1 MNPGNACGEVCC
13 GVEKR
18 EPGCWPAAPGVPN
31 VDADGPG
38 DAWVCIQDPAPPDA
52 LRLGAFGFGVDGT
65 APTVCRD
72 VPGAAHVENM
82 MRRRKTSRRPHAW
95 IHMPAEAQHT
105 SSSGKYVFTCRAQAF
120 ANQHMSHARVP
131 RPLVFVARRRSIRV
145 AGTSGHDGKLPKNR
159 EGWRGYVILLTLTVQ
174 APMV

>member
-65 APTVCRD
+65 AHGLPRRAGRG
-72 VPGAAHVENM
+72 P
-82 MRRRKTSRRPHAW
+82 RRKHDAEEKNKPTTTRMDPHA
-95 IHMPAEAQHT
+95 
-105 SSSGKYVFTCRAQAF
+105 R
-120 ANQHMSHARVP
+120 
-131 RPLVFVARRRSIRV
+131 
-145 AGTSGHDGKLPKNR
+145 
-159 EGWRGYVILLTLTVQ
+159 
-174 APMV
+174 